1 MKNNLKK
8 KFQISMRRFY
18 STNSPCKEIS
28 NYIGINKNEFI
39 DYINKNLIS
48 GMTIENF
55 GSVWSLDHIVPID
68 LFNLNNENDLHI
80 GYNYLNILP
89 MFIND
94 NRLKGASVHFSKI
107 KLLKMKETIKDKT
120 IDILL
125 EKCNN
130 HISIVY
136 DKYL

>member
-1 MKNNLKK
+1 MKTNLKK
-8 KFQISMRRFY
+8 KFQISLRRFY
-18 STNSPCKEIS
+18 STNSPCKEITK
-28 NYIGINKNEFI
+28 YVGINKNEFI
-39 DYINKNLIS
+39 QYINENLIN

-68 LFNLNNENDLHI
+68 LFNLNDENELLI
-80 GYNYLNILP
+80 GYSYLNILP

-94 NRLKGASVHFSKI
+94 NRLKGASVHFSVL
-107 KLLKMKETIKDKT
+107 KLNKLKETYNNKT